1 MYAKCTWQL
10 WNLGTSAVCT
20 PNRVGSKMF
29 NPGGRLFFTSSVWQ
43 KCLEF
48 TKPKSSDINKRES
61 RYTIKALIEIS
72 QNQAKILTYLIA
84 IVELYIKVHKYNS
97 LMNTRRIVIINI
109 VKLIQ
114 KLQAWSTWWIK
125 QLYEFETLFPYR
137 KLEKQSFF
145 RIKHFSIWTI
155 FLVRQRNNSETSAQ
169 NRFETFQVGKK

>member
-1 MYAKCTWQL
+1 
-10 WNLGTSAVCT
+10 
-20 PNRVGSKMF
+20 MF

-84 IVELYIKVHKYNS
+84 IVELYIKVHKCNS

-114 KLQAWSTWWIK
+114 KLQA
-125 QLYEFETLFPYR
+125 
-137 KLEKQSFF
+137 
-145 RIKHFSIWTI
+145 
-155 FLVRQRNNSETSAQ
+155 
-169 NRFETFQVGKK
+169 